1 MIERASDFT
10 LQTLV
15 DAIYKGWRLELA
27 EARAQLRA
35 ALEMAD
41 AVFILTHPHPD
52 ADAISSAEIM
62 QRVVSAMGKD
72 VRVLLAADPPVH
84 LQNLL
89 TSYEIVASAE
99 DLPVHQ
105 EEKKRLWLL
114 TDIGSPE
121 RLSEI
126 WKTIRTQYSEDQVV
140 VIDHHGHEQ
149 KATQESI
156 LSIDDSRATS
166 TTELLWLLIDQQ
178 WGITFEELA
187 PLVYAGLL
195 GDTEFGMRREVST
208 CTSLLMAL
216 LKEHCNYA
224 DILFKLAY
232 NQDFSTSQEEWRLLV
247 RLAVQ
252 EAGLAHALVSYAEMH
267 LFQRIDKGK
276 IAEELRKFSGVQM
289 AVCAIENE
297 PGKWSVSLR
306 SGASQVDVRSFAIQF
321 GGGGHTDSAGCEFL
335 GTQDELL
342 GKCQKFLSEI

>member
-1 MIERASDFT
+1 LIERASDFT

-15 DAIYKGWRLELA
+15 DATYKGWRLELA

-35 ALEMAD
+35 ALELAD
-41 AVFILTHPHPD
+41 TVFILTHPNPD

-62 QRVVSAMGKD
+62 QRVASAMGKD
-72 VRVLLAADPPVH
+72 VRVLLAADPPAH

-89 TSYEIVASAE
+89 TSYQIVASAE
-99 DLPVHQ
+99 DLPAHHA
-105 EEKKRLWLL
+105 EKKRLWLL
-114 TDIGSPE
+114 MDIGAPE
-121 RLSEI
+121 RLGEI
-126 WKTIRTQYSEDQVV
+126 WREIHTQHSRDQVV
-140 VIDHHGHEQ
+140 VIDHHGHVQQTNPEG
-149 KATQESI
+149 I
-156 LSIDDSRATS
+156 FGIDDPRATS
-166 TTELLWLLIDQQ
+166 TTELLWLLIDPQ
-178 WGITFEELA
+178 WGISYEELA

-195 GDTEFGMRREVST
+195 GDTEFGMRSEVSIG
-208 CTSLLMAL
+208 TSLLMAL

-232 NQDFSTSQEEWRLLV
+232 YQDFSTSQEEWRLLE

-321 GGGGHTDSAGCEFL
+321 GGGGHTDSAGCKFL
-335 GTQDELL
+335 GTRDKLL
-342 GKCQKFLSEI
+342 KECQNFLSTI